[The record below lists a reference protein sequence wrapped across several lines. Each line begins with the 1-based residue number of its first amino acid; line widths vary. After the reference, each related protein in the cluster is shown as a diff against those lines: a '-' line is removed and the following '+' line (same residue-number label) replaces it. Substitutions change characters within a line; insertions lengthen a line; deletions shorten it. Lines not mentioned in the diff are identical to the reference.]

1 MLYRKE
7 TNIKKADVMR
17 ILIVLLLLT
26 AGHLQSSGQ
35 VLISLLLG
43 DKLNSGAV
51 EFGLD
56 GGLSVSSLSGLDN
69 SERLEGFHLGFY
81 FDIRLRKTPSPWL
94 FHTGVIVKSRM
105 GAEDLP
111 VYSLNDPN
119 LDNAFAGGNV
129 RRKLG
134 YFNVPFMMKY
144 KFKNNFFAEAGP
156 MFGLMS
162 KSTKD
167 EFIGKDENLEYT
179 IKTKDRYHPLDAG
192 FIVGVGYRLMGGNG
206 MNLGI
211 RYYWG
216 FVDVTVDDSTPNQY
230 NRSLYLAVGIP
241 IGAGKAKAKAEATK
255 QN

>member
-1 MLYRKE
+1 
-7 TNIKKADVMR
+7 MR
-17 ILIVLLLLT
+17 ILVILFILSVS
-26 AGHLQSSGQ
+26 AIRSNGQ

-43 DKLNSGAV
+43 DKLNTGAI

-56 GGLSVSSLSGLDN
+56 GGLSVSSLNGLDN

-81 FDIRLRKTPSPWL
+81 FDIRLSKTPSPWL

-111 VYSLNDPN
+111 VYSLNDPD
-119 LDNAFAGGNV
+119 LDNAFVGGNV
-129 RRKLG
+129 KRKLG

-144 KFKNNFFAEAGP
+144 KLKHNFFVEAGP
-156 MFGLMS
+156 MFGLRS

-167 EFIGKDENLEYT
+167 EFFGAGKNENLEFT
-179 IKTKDRYHPLDAG
+179 VNTKDRYHILDAG
-192 FIVGVGYRLMGGNG
+192 FVAGAGYRLLGGNG

-216 FVDVTVDDSTPNQY
+216 FVDVTIDDSTPNQY
-230 NRSLYLAVGIP
+230 NRCLYLAVGIP
-241 IGAGKAKAKAEATK
+241 VGAGKAKEKEKEKT
-255 QN
+255 N